1 MTDIDLPMTTE
12 IITNSIGLLHYLENT
27 SKDVGLHVDVSKSEF
42 IDFNQ
47 QFSIQTV
54 SGKSIKAVESFTY
67 LGSEINPTENV
78 KNHIDK
84 PWTALNKIDVISK
97 SDLPDKRKGKLF
109 QATVEGVLIYGTT
122 VWIFI

>member
-54 SGKSIKAVESFTY
+54 SGKSIKAV
-67 LGSEINPTENV
+67 PR
-78 KNHIDK
+78 KR
-84 PWTALNKIDVISK
+84 NKS
-97 SDLPDKRKGKLF
+97 
-109 QATVEGVLIYGTT
+109 Y
-122 VWIFI
+122 

>member
-1 MTDIDLPMTTE
+1 M
-12 IITNSIGLLHYLENT
+12 
-27 SKDVGLHVDVSKSEF
+27 
-42 IDFNQ
+42 
-47 QFSIQTV
+47 
-54 SGKSIKAVESFTY
+54 
-67 LGSEINPTENV
+67 